1 MKKTIIVGFAILA
14 VSTSG
19 ALAKAKGQAKPKTD
33 AAATTTSSPGP
44 FMGDPRRR
52 LGQAVPRD
60 RGPVFCA
67 LRGARLVNPGL
78 GRPLSFPL
86 KAVSI
91 RNNY

>member
-1 MKKTIIVGFAILA
+1 MYARVRFLLPIAQGIA
-14 VSTSG
+14 G
-19 ALAKAKGQAKPKTD
+19 AARIRHSLLPL
-33 AAATTTSSPGP
+33 
-44 FMGDPRRR
+44 MGDPRRR

-60 RGPVFCA
+60 RGSVFRA